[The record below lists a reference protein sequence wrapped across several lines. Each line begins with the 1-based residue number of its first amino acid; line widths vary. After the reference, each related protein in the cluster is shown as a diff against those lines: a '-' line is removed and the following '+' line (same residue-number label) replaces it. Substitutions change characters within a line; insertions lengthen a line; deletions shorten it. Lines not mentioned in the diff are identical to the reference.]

1 MRTRKLH
8 FENASGQRLAASLD
22 LPLDGTPRAWALFA
36 HCFTCSRNLKAVAH
50 ISRSLTR
57 HHIAVLRFDFT
68 GLGESEGDFSD
79 TNFSSN
85 VQDLVEAARFL
96 ERKYSPPRILIG
108 HSLGGSAVLM
118 AAGRIPSCRA
128 VATIAAPSD
137 PAHITR
143 MLADSRE
150 KIEQD
155 GSAEILLAGRSF
167 RIRKQFL
174 DDLQGTNFPDA
185 IRDLDRALLIFHS
198 PLDETVAIH
207 HAARIYE
214 AARHPKSFV
223 SLDQADHL
231 LSNEADSRYVGTV
244 IAAWADKYLDVP
256 IVEIERKDETE
267 RQVTTRIGRDRY
279 YTEIDAGG
287 HPLSADEPASSGGT
301 DQGPTPYELLAAAL
315 GTCTCITLRMYA
327 DRKKWELTEISVLL
341 KHRKVHARDCETCP
355 ESDVKTDRI
364 ERELGLAGNL
374 SEEQRQRLLEIADRC
389 PVHKTLHDGQVR
401 IVTRLRKA

>member
-8 FENASGQRLAASLD
+8 FENASGHMLAARLD

-36 HCFTCSRNLKAVAH
+36 HCFTCSKNLKAVAH
-50 ISRSLTR
+50 ISSSLTR

-85 VQDLVEAARFL
+85 VRDLIEAARFM
-96 ERKYSPPRILIG
+96 EREYSPPRILIG
-108 HSLGGSAVLM
+108 HSLGGSAILM

-143 MLADSRE
+143 MIAGSRE

-174 DDLQGTNFPDA
+174 DDLQGTNLPDA
-185 IRDLDRALLIFHS
+185 IRDLGRALLIFHS

-214 AARHPKSFV
+214 AARHPKSFI

-256 IVEIERKDETE
+256 KPGIAPRDETE
-267 RQVTTRIGRDRY
+267 RRVTTRIGRDRY

-287 HPLSADEPASSGGT
+287 HPLSADEPVSSGGT

-315 GTCTCITLRMYA
+315 GACTCITLRMYV
-327 DRKKWELTEISVLL
+327 DHKKWDLTEISVSL

-355 ESDVKTDRI
+355 ESNVQTDRI
-364 ERELGLAGNL
+364 EREIGLAGNL
-374 SEEQRQRLLEIADRC
+374 SEEQRQRLLEIADKC

>member
-8 FENASGQRLAASLD
+8 FENASGQSLAASLD

-50 ISRSLTR
+50 ISRALTR

-85 VQDLVEAARFL
+85 VQDLVEAARFM
-96 ERKYSPPRILIG
+96 EREYSPPRILIG

-137 PAHITR
+137 PAHIAH
-143 MLADSRE
+143 MLAGSRE
-150 KIEQD
+150 KIERD
-155 GSAEILLAGRSF
+155 GSAEVLLAGRPF

-174 DDLQGTNFPDA
+174 DDLRESRLPDA
-185 IRDLDRALLIFHS
+185 ISDLGRALLIFHS
-198 PLDETVAIH
+198 PLDQTVEIH

-244 IAAWADKYLDVP
+244 IAAWADKYLDAP
-256 IVEIERKDETE
+256 IAETERKDETE
-267 RQVTTRIGRDRY
+267 RQVATRIGRDRY
-279 YTEIDAGG
+279 CTEIDAGG
-287 HPLSADEPASSGGT
+287 HPFSADEPVSSGGT

-315 GTCTCITLRMYA
+315 GACTCITLRMYA
-327 DRKKWELTEISVLL
+327 DRKKWDLTEVSVLL

-355 ESDVKTDRI
+355 ESAVKTDRI
-364 ERELGLAGNL
+364 EREIGLTGSL
-374 SEEQRQRLLEIADRC
+374 SEEQRQRLLEIADKC

-401 IVTRLRKA
+401 IITHLRKT

>member
-8 FENASGQRLAASLD
+8 FENASGHMLAARLD

-36 HCFTCSRNLKAVAH
+36 HCFTCSKNLKAVAH
-50 ISRSLTR
+50 ISSSLTR

-79 TNFSSN
+79 TNFSTN
-85 VQDLVEAARFL
+85 VQDLVDAARFM
-96 ERKYSPPRILIG
+96 EREYSPPRILIG

-137 PAHITR
+137 PAHIAH
-143 MLADSRE
+143 MLAGSRE
-150 KIEQD
+150 EIERD
-155 GSAEILLAGRSF
+155 GSAEVLLAGRAF

-174 DDLQGTNFPDA
+174 DDLRGSNLPDA
-185 IRDLDRALLIFHS
+185 IRDLGRALLIFHS
-198 PLDETVAIH
+198 PLDETVPIH

-214 AARHPKSFV
+214 TARHPKSFV

-244 IAAWADKYLDVP
+244 IAAWADKYLDLP
-256 IVEIERKDETE
+256 KPGIAPMDETE
-267 RQVTTRIGRDRY
+267 RRVTTRIGRDRY

-315 GTCTCITLRMYA
+315 GACTCITLRMYA
-327 DRKKWELTEISVLL
+327 DRKNWDLTEVSVSL
-341 KHRKVHARDCETCP
+341 KHRKVHARDCDSCP
-355 ESDVKTDRI
+355 ESDLETDRI
-364 ERELGLAGNL
+364 EREIGLTGNL

-389 PVHKTLHDGQVR
+389 PVHKTLHGKVQV
-401 IVTRLRKA
+401 VTRLREV